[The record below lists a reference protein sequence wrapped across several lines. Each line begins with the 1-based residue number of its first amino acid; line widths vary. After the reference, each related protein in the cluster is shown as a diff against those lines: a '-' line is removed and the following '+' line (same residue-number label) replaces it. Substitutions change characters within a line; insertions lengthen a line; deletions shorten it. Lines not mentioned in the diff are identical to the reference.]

1 MKFNEFANMY
11 KKYTGNTISRE
22 QFDLQTKNLI
32 CRIREAYDIAFLL
45 RNITINVLE
54 SMQSDLLIGVLRHGI
69 NKEHFKIAIDVL
81 SKIHQDNTENE
92 EEKMFI
98 KATAEMLKQM
108 IDSK

>member
-22 QFDLQTKNLI
+22 QFDSQTQNLI
-32 CRIREAYDIAFLL
+32 CRVREAYDIALLL

-54 SMQSDLLIGVLRHGI
+54 SMRSYLLIGVLKHGI
-69 NKEHFKIAIDVL
+69 NKGHFKTAIDVL
-81 SKIHQDNTENE
+81 SKISQDNTENE

-98 KATAEMLKQM
+98 KVAAEMLKKM

>member
-1 MKFNEFANMY
+1 MRFNEFANMY

-32 CRIREAYDIAFLL
+32 CRVKEAYDIALFL

-54 SMQSDLLIGVLRHGI
+54 SMLSYVRIGVLKHGI
-69 NKEHFKIAIDVL
+69 NKGHFKTAIEVL
-81 SKIHQDNTENE
+81 SKICQDNTENE

-98 KATAEMLKQM
+98 KVTAEMLKQM

>member
-32 CRIREAYDIAFLL
+32 CCVREAYDIALLL

-54 SMQSDLLIGVLRHGI
+54 SMRSYLLIGFIKHGI
-69 NKEHFKIAIDVL
+69 NKGDFKTAIDVL
-81 SKIHQDNTENE
+81 SKICRDNTKNE
-92 EEKMFI
+92 EDKIFI
-98 KATAEMLKQM
+98 KVTAEMLKKM

>member
-22 QFDLQTKNLI
+22 QFDLQTQNLI
-32 CRIREAYDIAFLL
+32 CHVREAYDIALLL

-54 SMQSDLLIGVLRHGI
+54 SMRLYMQIGFLKHGI
-69 NKEHFKIAIDVL
+69 NKGHFKTAIDVL
-81 SKIHQDNTENE
+81 SKIYQDNAKNE

-98 KATAEMLKQM
+98 KVTAEMLKQM